1 MAAIHAAL
9 VAASQQ
15 IGAVKKSQRNTA
27 PGGNYNF
34 RGVDQ
39 VVNAASPAFL
49 NLGIL
54 VTPEV
59 LELNYRQQEVGNKR
73 SWMQNVTVKVRYT
86 FTATEDGSQISAT
99 TVGEASDSGDKAT
112 PKAMSVAFR
121 TALLQTLMLPTD
133 DPDPDS
139 YSYGH
144 GDPEPTAGTTRD
156 QARALVKL
164 APNGTTD
171 PVAWVKEQAAARRL
185 DFNLSSDMN
194 ALLDALTKDYIANAT
209 ATGEARESDA
219 RLAERMG
226 GGEL

>member
-1 MAAIHAAL
+1 MAAIYAAL
-9 VAASQQ
+9 VAASQR

-49 NLGIL
+49 DLGIL

-59 LELNYRQQEVGNKR
+59 LELTYRQQEVGNKR

-112 PKAMSVAFR
+112 PKAMSVALR

-133 DPDPDS
+133 DPDPDL
-139 YSYGH
+139 YTYGY
-144 GDPEPTAGTTRD
+144 GEPEAPAGTSPD
-156 QARALVKL
+156 QARALVQL

-171 PVAWVKEQAAARRL
+171 PVAWVKEQATARGL
-185 DFNLSSDMN
+185 DVNLSADMN
-194 ALLDALTKDYIANAT
+194 TLIDALTKDYAAS
-209 ATGEARESDA
+209 AAG
-219 RLAERMG
+219 RMG

>member
-15 IGAVKKSQRNTA
+15 IGAVKKSQRNTS

-49 NLGIL
+49 ELGIL

-99 TVGEASDSGDKAT
+99 TFGEASDSGDKAT
-112 PKAMSVAFR
+112 PKAMSVALR

-144 GDPEPTAGTTRD
+144 GEPEPPAATTPD

-164 APNGTTD
+164 APNGTVD

-185 DFNLSSDMN
+185 DFNLSSDMDT
-194 ALLDALTKDYIANAT
+194 LLGFLTKEYAANTT
-209 ATGEARESDA
+209 AG
-219 RLAERMG
+219 AER
-226 GGEL
+226 